1 MVTVVVAVRRWNA
14 ADQVTAV
21 AHDNPIP
28 GFNTRNTINLRLW
41 AAKPDKEFDLEA
53 FNTGDYVQAI
63 LAKQRA
69 ETLSSVLYPD
79 DRTYEGKELRLKQ
92 QHFFVSATL
101 QARLPQPAC
110 LTCADFALRRP
121 AEAPPRWPQ
130 VMGDLHSQHT
140 GGCAVQGTS
149 SRCVVAMSNCC
160 KL

>member
-1 MVTVVVAVRRWNA
+1 M
-14 ADQVTAV
+14 

-101 QARLPQPAC
+101 QACPPGLRAAASCGGISAGLQATCSSCRTAAWPPHQPPPSAC
-110 LTCADFALRRP
+110 ASRALLRRSGIDCGECS
-121 AEAPPRWPQ
+121 A
-130 VMGDLHSQHT
+130 
-140 GGCAVQGTS
+140 GCGAAVQGEQ
-149 SRCVVAMSNCC
+149 RIEPRR
-160 KL
+160 L